1 MITKYEVHCGIAEKC
16 GVHAALLM
24 DYIRIKTMDSDY
36 DFNTQAYSWER
47 ISEKDFV
54 EQFPFMSSRQIS
66 YAIKKLIDNNLIVT
80 GNFNDSKFDKTLW
93 YSLTDYGFDIMYGYA
108 DIK

>member
-1 MITKYEVHCGIAEKC
+1 MAIKYEIHCGIAKKC

-24 DYIRIKTMDSDY
+24 DYIRIETIENDCA
-36 DFNTQAYSWER
+36 FNAQAHSWER
-47 ISEKDFV
+47 ISEKDFI

-66 YAIKKLIDNNLIVT
+66 YAIKKLIDNNLIIT
-80 GNFNDSKFDKTLW
+80 GNFNESKFDKTLW
-93 YSLTDYGFDIMYGYA
+93 YSLTDYGFNVIYGYA